1 MMLEYAFKLKK
12 NMSRLYEHV
21 DLEYFKQNVDEIYM

>member
-1 MMLEYAFKLKK
+1 MLLSWKK